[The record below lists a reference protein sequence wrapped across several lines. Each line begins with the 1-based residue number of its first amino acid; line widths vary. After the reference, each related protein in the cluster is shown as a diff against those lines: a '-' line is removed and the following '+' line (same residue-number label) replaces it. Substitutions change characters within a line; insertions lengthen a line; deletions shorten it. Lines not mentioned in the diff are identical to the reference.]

1 MPIYSTLQEALLAGQ
16 LASRDYKGK
25 VSGGPKIE
33 AKFVQKKNSEIKPP
47 EKPTVEEPPTVVKED
62 HTQDLQQKILAAQH
76 KLNAIDINSA
86 APSKEPYREPPSL
99 IKGLAVVKIDESF
112 TKSQVVKGAS
122 KVQQLYGKQNE
133 IKPIAELIKKTKSKA
148 GKVAEQALLNVPA
161 NLLRHPIVSLQN
173 SFLRDP
179 IENRDILFSTA
190 VNELVQKT
198 IFPDNPELAL
208 TLPDDFIKTTLEQ
221 GKKVRNRNVGVRSF
235 HAVSDLLTSLSP
247 LLDSQQRR
255 ALDEL
260 RRKIESDPQAVL
272 GDIEER
278 NLKYS
283 SDHAQGFALTL
294 TRGDKLITEQTRH
307 GNSQIL
313 LPGETRKEVTYS
325 SDTDPNVIQTTV
337 KNLIKPYVAD
347 ISTLDSAHK
356 KQLIKEVTELYKQAG
371 YISDQDIASGKKIA
385 NNILNLIDDLAKDPE
400 DKGYYL
406 RNWDK
411 LQIVSYL
418 GESKGEAQGG
428 QERFFTLNQEIAMK
442 MHLGKHNILGRA
454 EGAIASTAIA
464 TGKTAVYLGGYL
476 ASYGIGLSKGIP
488 RSAVG
493 SAIHAGFWPLGPVW
507 SGIYGGVTEAGS
519 DINTKFYKHESRVTQ
534 QLRQASREKSL
545 RKDGGNTDFVRS
557 ELEEALV
564 TALPAAEITDNINKL
579 VLHDQ
584 NNWNSETRE
593 NLTTEEVTGL
603 LLNMANAQAR
613 LRLSIMSGSKDIKYK
628 TQNWLSYKEGKE
640 QEELTNLKAANLQAF
655 FRLKNLQDI
664 NPAIFS
670 SLPLFDVNGGDL
682 EKIINCYTSIIQTG
696 LLEGLPIG
704 QLENSPLKDFKS
716 KKFYKQIFEAS
727 GVDESEIDNVEL
739 FLNALK
745 NDKTT
750 IGNKTVYQWMD
761 ESESLKAR
769 MKDLNR
775 LKWTRGLTAG
785 ATSALA
791 SAAIGEVKH
800 LADQVIGA
808 DQSPSPDNSPAPIPT
823 ETSVTVDFGNYFK
836 ETADGHKEPFMIWN
850 DATSRVEKIE
860 IPLIN
865 GFDLIQD
872 NNNHI
877 DLVGPDGRTVYE
889 DVFVFDPKHGA
900 LAPNANFKLND
911 KAPPVDLGTVINFKV
926 EQKVDNISGGAPVEL
941 TGGAA
946 IVEYLKTHYRDAM
959 SEIAHRDVYDGEHA
973 LTTFVD
979 ADGKIHITQGGYSAP
994 NITGGG
1000 PQSMTGGLE
1009 NGDGVL
1015 WFTFGKNADRPL
1027 SVDSTPLSFEGIKV
1041 PLTWHEKGNGG
1052 YGEFVFDP
1060 LHPDPNNPQEV
1071 LLAKLVDQNAL
1082 NEFKAMGPDHWLNQ
1096 GDLGKLWMGIRG
1108 YEGGYMSQ
1116 TPDGPKMHDFEM
1128 EFAGENNT
1136 LVIAPP
1142 ESKTIIE
1149 TTSLVPPTPIEV
1161 KIPNE
1166 VTPPQPVAPT
1176 VPPVYTPIPVP
1187 YYSPQL
1193 KPTEGEQNIADTST
1207 PLPKT
1212 TINEKGFKKEVEP
1225 PGYDNA
1231 KALRF
1236 IESLDPSDSGQ
1247 DQINEFILEKIFNPS
1262 QQAFIKSTIATNFIN
1277 DNVMTDL
1284 RTNNLPIYNKITQ
1297 DDLGQ
1302 LDAQEKDQLEKTV
1315 MQQADE
1321 QGLSEQEGSIVN
1333 SFLINRAYMDSLR
1346 AAVREKKAIEDEMK
1360 DLNEQLTNASSLP
1373 VPPQPPNKRPTPS
1386 AAENK
1391 AITKKTTDFV
1401 NHLVNDYYSRLST
1414 GIPDNEKNQ
1423 ISEQIEAEIQD
1434 FIAENFLSKKQ
1445 IKILGDIFED
1455 PDNKVSEAISRD
1467 KAILRK
1473 MQTAVEF
1480 DTEDKKGLG
1489 LIFDQLLSKDESE
1502 ACYEFFIHLN
1512 SIQSQIRKTV
1522 EEKIGAQGSEGDNSD
1537 LENADNKNGLRKSFE
1552 DFGKFSKQVE
1562 VLKQKANDRKEQL
1575 EQQGGDEFAFFSDEE
1590 WSRIND
1596 ELETVAKQLEAS
1608 GSSISDFEQSELP
1621 IILGGTFD
1629 TIIANPNDSRQD
1641 VHSYYYHGFR
1651 DAFRQYMTDYISHGR
1666 DADNAEIR
1674 RAFNKLKMDLGN
1686 IDPNVNLVRFED
1698 FMDGIRDAV

>member
-1 MPIYSTLQEALLAGQ
+1 MPIYSTLQEALVAGQ

-33 AKFVQKKNSEIKPP
+33 AKFVQKKDSEIKPV
-47 EKPTVEEPPTVVKED
+47 EKPKVEEPKVIEED
-62 HTQDLQQKILAAQH
+62 HTQDLLQKILAANQ
-76 KLNAIDINSA
+76 KLAGIDVNSA
-86 APSKEPYREPPSL
+86 APAKEPYREPPSL

-112 TKSQVVKGAS
+112 TKSQVIKGAS

-148 GKVAEQALLNVPA
+148 GKVVEQALLNVPA

-208 TLPDDFIKTTLEQ
+208 TLPDDFIRTTLEE
-221 GKKVRNRNVGVRSF
+221 GKKVRNRNVGVRGF
-235 HAVSDLLTSLSP
+235 HELSDLLTSLSP

-260 RRKIESDPQAVL
+260 QRKIKSDPQGFL
-272 GDIEER
+272 KDIEER

-337 KNLIKPYVAD
+337 KDLIKPYVSGA
-347 ISTLDSAHK
+347 STLDSAHK
-356 KQLIKEVTELYKQAG
+356 KQLIKEVTELYKKAG
-371 YISDQDIASGKKIA
+371 YVTDEDIASGKKIA
-385 NNILNLIDDLAKDPE
+385 NNVLSLIDDLTKDPE

-428 QERFFTLNQEIAMK
+428 QERFFTLNQEIAFK

-454 EGAIASTAIA
+454 EGALASTVIA

-476 ASYGIGLSKGIP
+476 ASYGLGVAKGVP
-488 RSAVG
+488 RTAIG
-493 SAIHAGFWPLGPVW
+493 SAIHAGFWPLGPIW
-507 SGIYGGVTEAGS
+507 SGVYGGMTEAGS

-534 QLRQASREKSL
+534 QLRQVSREKSL
-545 RKDGGNTDFVRS
+545 RKSEGDTDFVRS

-564 TALPAAEITDNINKL
+564 TALPASEITDNINKL
-579 VLHDQ
+579 VLHDP

-593 NLTTEEVTGL
+593 NLTPEEVTGL
-603 LLNMANAQAR
+603 LINIANAQAR
-613 LRLSIMSGSKDIKYK
+613 LRLSIMSGSKDINYK
-628 TQNWLSYKEGKE
+628 TQNWLSYKEGQE
-640 QEELTNLKAANLQAF
+640 QQELTNLKAANLQAF

-664 NPAIFS
+664 NPALFT

-682 EKIINCYTSIIQTG
+682 EKIVNCYSAIIQTG

-716 KKFYKQIFEAS
+716 KRFYKQIFEAS
-727 GVDESEIDNVEL
+727 GVDESEVDNVET
-739 FLNALK
+739 FLTTLK
-745 NDKTT
+745 NDQ
-750 IGNKTVYQWMD
+750 TVVGGKKIYEWMD

-785 ATSALA
+785 ATAALS
-791 SAAIGEVKH
+791 SAAIGEAKH
-800 LADQVIGA
+800 LADKVIA
-808 DQSPSPDNSPAPIPT
+808 ANQPHSPDNIPPPSPT
-823 ETSVTVDFGNYFK
+823 ETTVTLDFGNYFK
-836 ETADGHKEPFMIWN
+836 VTADGHKEPFMIWN
-850 DATSRVEKIE
+850 DATGKVEKIE
-860 IPLIN
+860 IPVVR
-865 GFDLIQD
+865 GFDLVQD
-872 NNNHI
+872 KNNHI
-877 DLVGPDGRTVYE
+877 DLVGPDGKTVFE
-889 DVFVFDPKHGA
+889 DVFVFDSKHGA

-926 EQKVDNISGGAPVEL
+926 EQKVDVVQGGQPVEL

-959 SEIAHRDVYDGEHA
+959 SEIAHRDVYKGEHA

-979 ADGKIHITQGGYSAP
+979 SDGKIHITQGGYSAP

-1009 NGDGVL
+1009 NGDGAL

-1060 LHPDPNNPQEV
+1060 LHPNPNSPQEV
-1071 LLAKLVDQNAL
+1071 LLAKLIDQNAL
-1082 NEFKAMGPDHWLNQ
+1082 NEFKTMGPNHWLNQ
-1096 GDLGKLWMGIRG
+1096 SDLGRLWMGVRG

-1128 EFAGENNT
+1128 EFAGENNK
-1136 LVIAPP
+1136 LVISPP
-1142 ESKTIIE
+1142 ESTTITEI
-1149 TTSLVPPTPIEV
+1149 TSLIPPTPVEVKIPSGIPVDNPEPLVPPTP
-1161 KIPNE
+1161 
-1166 VTPPQPVAPT
+1166 PP
-1176 VPPVYTPIPVP
+1176 YTPIPVP

-1193 KPTEGEQNIADTST
+1193 KPTEGEKDVAGSST

-1212 TINEKGFKKEVEP
+1212 TIDEKGFKKEVEP
-1225 PGYDNA
+1225 RGYNNQEAKDFLEHLAPGTGHE
-1231 KALRF
+1231 K
-1236 IESLDPSDSGQ
+1236 
-1247 DQINEFILEKIFNPS
+1247 INEFIEERVLNETQREFMRQTTTQDFIRNNIYTAMHESFPRADAKIHGNNDEQLTEQEK
-1262 QQAFIKSTIATNFIN
+1262 
-1277 DNVMTDL
+1277 TDL
-1284 RTNNLPIYNKITQ
+1284 KRTI
-1297 DDLGQ
+1297 
-1302 LDAQEKDQLEKTV
+1302 LEQAKT
-1315 MQQADE
+1315 A
-1321 QGLSEQEGSIVN
+1321 GLSEQEALTVN
-1333 SFLINRAYMDSLR
+1333 TYLVNRSYLTALGEALIERR
-1346 AAVREKKAIEDEMK
+1346 AIEDELK
-1360 DLNEQLTNASSLP
+1360 DLNEQLVNASSIPVSSRQLNSPPKVTPIDKDEKIDQQINDLISSNPEILKLDIHNSDEDNRTFSMLIQSLIEKNKLITPKQVKIMESLP
-1373 VPPQPPNKRPTPS
+1373 EDAMDNVLKAAEEDDVMIFRKLFGFETMGTSEKDRLLEIILKTEGLSKTQANVFFEFLCTYNSIAAKVKEKIPNKPTPTENEGQIS
-1386 AAENK
+1386 GEQLFDLLGKATVKSEIAEAELKTFMEGRDWLEALNEPEYNILTDAKTAAYNEKQRISQEVSMLENK
-1391 AITKKTTDFV
+1391 SLPEIFGLTAQQSVGTREAHDAFYPLRDALIEFEIEDGP
-1401 NHLVNDYYSRLST
+1401 NST
-1414 GIPDNEKNQ
+1414 GKDKQQIQQRIFQHLNEF
-1423 ISEQIEAEIQD
+1423 IEATTKD
-1434 FIAENFLSKKQ
+1434 GLKPRVMTFAEL
-1445 IKILGDIFED
+1445 
-1455 PDNKVSEAISRD
+1455 
-1467 KAILRK
+1467 
-1473 MQTAVEF
+1473 
-1480 DTEDKKGLG
+1480 
-1489 LIFDQLLSKDESE
+1489 
-1502 ACYEFFIHLN
+1502 
-1512 SIQSQIRKTV
+1512 
-1522 EEKIGAQGSEGDNSD
+1522 
-1537 LENADNKNGLRKSFE
+1537 
-1552 DFGKFSKQVE
+1552 
-1562 VLKQKANDRKEQL
+1562 
-1575 EQQGGDEFAFFSDEE
+1575 
-1590 WSRIND
+1590 
-1596 ELETVAKQLEAS
+1596 
-1608 GSSISDFEQSELP
+1608 
-1621 IILGGTFD
+1621 
-1629 TIIANPNDSRQD
+1629 IANHHEMLANIR
-1641 VHSYYYHGFR
+1641 
-1651 DAFRQYMTDYISHGR
+1651 IS
-1666 DADNAEIR
+1666 
-1674 RAFNKLKMDLGN
+1674 
-1686 IDPNVNLVRFED
+1686 PPSPSP
-1698 FMDGIRDAV
+1698 